1 MDISLI
7 AIGCTIGGFLV
18 GILTFGRNRD
28 KDVRA
33 EATRT
38 AVIETK
44 LDNISSGVKSIQD
57 DFKDNVK
64 LLDEYSKRLTIVEE
78 SVKSAHKRVDG
89 IILNPIQMEVTR

>member
-1 MDISLI
+1 MTIEI
-7 AIGCTIGGFLV
+7 ALLCTVGGFLI

-44 LDNISSGVKSIQD
+44 LDNIGAGITSIQK
-57 DFKDNVK
+57 DFKDNTKVM
-64 LLDEYSKRLTIVEE
+64 EEFSKRLTIVEE
-78 SVKSAHKRVDG
+78 STKSAHKRIDSV
-89 IILNPIQMEVTR
+89 ILTPTQMEVTR